1 MELTWLLKFKII
13 RALTSGE
20 TSLLM
25 RDDGSWYLHQ
35 SGVERKE
42 GGCLSGGCDSG
53 RSPEEA
59 TEQHWKWITDPKYY
73 IVIGAMS
80 EQRRAVRWNGFM
92 WEDVVE
98 EKQC

>member
-1 MELTWLLKFKII
+1 MESTWLQKFKII
-13 RALTSGE
+13 RSLNPMG

-25 RDDGSWYLHQ
+25 RDDGSWYIHQ

-42 GGCLSGGCDSG
+42 GRCLSSGCDHG

-59 TEQHWKWITDPKYY
+59 TEQHWEWITNPEYY
-73 IVIGAMS
+73 VVVGAMS
-80 EQRRAVRWNGFM
+80 EHRRAVKWNGFM

-98 EKQC
+98 EKPC